1 MIKNEIT
8 AEQARTF
15 NESNFKNL
23 CEKALE
29 EAFTAIRN
37 KLLEPVGKS
46 NTIYMTRGTW
56 AIPDNKVQNYCVK
69 YLENNGFVVIPK
81 QTFVEISW

>member
-15 NESNFKNL
+15 NESNFKSL

-46 NTIYMTRGTW
+46 NTIYMTKGIWTH
-56 AIPDNKVQNYCVK
+56 DNDLRTFCINYLK
-69 YLENNGFVVIPK
+69 NNGFTVII
-81 QTFVEISW
+81 QLSFVEISW